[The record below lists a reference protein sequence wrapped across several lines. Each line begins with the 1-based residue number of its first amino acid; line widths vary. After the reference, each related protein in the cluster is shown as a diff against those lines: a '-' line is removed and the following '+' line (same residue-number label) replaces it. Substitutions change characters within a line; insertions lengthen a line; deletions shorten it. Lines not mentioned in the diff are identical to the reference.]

1 MWRWYVEV
9 AFLAVLCFGI
19 GAAVAALVLA
29 RVLPPASPSS
39 SDPASADGDRE
50 GAGGAS

>member
-9 AFLAVLCFGI
+9 ALLVLLCFGS

-29 RVLPPASPSS
+29 RVLPQASSPTTSTEKPA
-39 SDPASADGDRE
+39 E
-50 GAGGAS
+50 GPGSTP

>member
-9 AFLAVLCFGI
+9 AFLVVLCFGA

-29 RVLPPASPSS
+29 RVLPQASSPSS
-39 SDPASADGDRE
+39 PSAPSEAPGE
-50 GAGGAS
+50 TGASTS